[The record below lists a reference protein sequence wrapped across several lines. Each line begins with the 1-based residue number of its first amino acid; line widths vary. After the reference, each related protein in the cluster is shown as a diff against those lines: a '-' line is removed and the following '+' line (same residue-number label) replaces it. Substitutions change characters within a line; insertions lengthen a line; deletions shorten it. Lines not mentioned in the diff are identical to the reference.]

1 MEEIGMKTMIRWG
14 AQMGELILMLGN
26 SVEHVRG
33 QREEVEKMMKAL
45 YTFVNIDSVNRP
57 IISDKGAH

>member
-1 MEEIGMKTMIRWG
+1 
-14 AQMGELILMLGN
+14 MGELILMLGN
-26 SVEHVRG
+26 SVERVRG